1 MKRNLTFRSLLY
13 ILAGFF
19 LSATASGQEKSAMR
33 QYLESYDSIQF
44 FRPYDQNGINM
55 FETPKNNVAFEGVR
69 VRIGAGFSQQ
79 FQALKHSN
87 YTNVSTNANY
97 LYPLGN
103 GFNTAQANLNMD
115 FQLADGIR
123 LNLVTYLSARHH
135 NEAWVKGGYIQFDRL
150 PFKGDFWTKLMKY
163 ATIKVGHMEINYGDA
178 HFRRSDG
185 GSTLYNPFM
194 ENYIMDAFTTEIGGE
209 VYLQHNGIFGMIGM
223 SNGEIKG
230 DVKEGVSEKKPA
242 IYLKGGIDKQ
252 LTDKARVR
260 VSGSYYIDKSSASNT
275 LYWGDR
281 TGSNYFMVLEKYAAT
296 ALANAWSGRVNPGFG
311 YYSSGLQ
318 LNGFVKVG
326 GLELFGTIEQG
337 KGRSAAEKTMSN
349 RTINQ
354 LAGDVVYRIGARE
367 NVFLGARY
375 NTVKGELYL
384 NGVRDDVKV
393 DRVALSGG
401 WFVTKNVML
410 KGEYVVQHHKDYPS
424 GTGAT
429 QYTDGK
435 FDGIVIQAVVG
446 F

>member
-1 MKRNLTFRSLLY
+1 
-13 ILAGFF
+13 
-19 LSATASGQEKSAMR
+19 
-33 QYLESYDSIQF
+33 
-44 FRPYDQNGINM
+44 
-55 FETPKNNVAFEGVR
+55 
-69 VRIGAGFSQQ
+69 
-79 FQALKHSN
+79 
-87 YTNVSTNANY
+87 
-97 LYPLGN
+97 
-103 GFNTAQANLNMD
+103 
-115 FQLADGIR
+115 
-123 LNLVTYLSARHH
+123 
-135 NEAWVKGGYIQFDRL
+135 
-150 PFKGDFWTKLMKY
+150 
-163 ATIKVGHMEINYGDA
+163 
-178 HFRRSDG
+178 
-185 GSTLYNPFM
+185 
-194 ENYIMDAFTTEIGGE
+194 
-209 VYLQHNGIFGMIGM
+209 MIGM

-311 YYSSGLQ
+311 FYSSGLQ

-326 GLELFGTIEQG
+326 GLELFGTLEQG

-349 RTINQ
+349 RTMNQ
-354 LAGDVVYRIGARE
+354 FAGDVVYRIGARE

-375 NTVKGELYL
+375 NTVKGKLYL
-384 NGVRDDVKV
+384 NGVQDDVKV

-410 KGEYVVQHHKDYPS
+410 KGEYVVQNHKDYPV
-424 GTGAT
+424 GVGAT